1 MAGSAPETAQVVKG
15 KQVVKRTNFLYSQRL
30 APYVFVLPFLISF
43 AVFFAYPVLSAI
55 NMSFQHIVPGEAE
68 YVGFKNYQELMNP
81 TFWKAIQNST
91 IYTVLTIALL
101 IPIPL
106 VLAVFLNSK
115 VMVFK
120 NFFRST
126 LFIPALTS
134 VVVAGTVFRLAFGEL
149 EGSLMNSII
158 TALGFEKQKWLGSQW
173 LAMMTLLILACWRWI
188 GINLLYFMAGLQ
200 NIPKELYESASIDGA
215 TTWKQF
221 TNITVPLLKPITI
234 YVFTISIYGG
244 YAMFTESYML
254 WSGNRS
260 PKDIGLTIVGY
271 LYRTGWEQ
279 FNLGLGS
286 AVGIVL
292 LLITFTITIIQLK
305 FFGLFKKED

>member
-1 MAGSAPETAQVVKG
+1 MSNAPNVTRVKPTSGSTPLSSL
-15 KQVVKRTNFLYSQRL
+15 LYSQKI
-30 APYVFVLPFLISF
+30 APYVFVLPFIISF
-43 AVFFAYPVLSAI
+43 SVFFAYPVISAFV
-55 NMSFQHIVPGEAE
+55 MSFQEIVPGTSTFI
-68 YVGFKNYQELMNP
+68 GFDNYQELWNP
-81 TFWKAIQNST
+81 SFFKAIKNST
-91 IYTVLTIALL
+91 IYTVLTLLLL

-106 VLAVFLNSK
+106 VLAAFLNSK

-134 VVVAGTVFRLAFGEL
+134 VVVAGTIFRLAFGEL
-149 EGSLMNSII
+149 DGSLMNTFI
-158 TALGFEKQKWLGSQW
+158 TALGFEKQRWLGERW
-173 LAMMTLLILACWRWI
+173 LGMMTLLILACWRWM
-188 GINLLYFMAGLQ
+188 GINMLYFMAGLQ
-200 NIPKELYESASIDGA
+200 NISKEVYESAEIDGA
-215 TTWKQF
+215 NTWRKF

-260 PKDIGLTIVGY
+260 PKDIGLTMVGY
-271 LYRTGWEQ
+271 LYRSGWEQ
-279 FNLGLGS
+279 NNLGLGA

-292 LLITFTITIIQLK
+292 LAITFIITFVQLNL
-305 FFGLFKKED
+305 FGLFKKEE